1 MEIKQ
6 EPCDQNTKDP
16 MKMEMLEIKKEVSD
30 ENCMEEK
37 SHGEGLFKGPLIFK
51 FDRIVENKFQLM
63 FHKVFNVLL
72 RKDKDV
78 NEHERLSNITL
89 RHKIRVQLRHKFE
102 LNLTFTVGFQSNE
115 HNSYSEISVYC
126 ICVSLMVIS

>member
-1 MEIKQ
+1 MEIKQEESDKNFNIKQ

-37 SHGEGLFKGPLIFK
+37 SHGEGLFKRPLIIK

-63 FHKVFNVLL
+63 FQF
-72 RKDKDV
+72 
-78 NEHERLSNITL
+78 SM
-89 RHKIRVQLRHKFE
+89 
-102 LNLTFTVGFQSNE
+102 
-115 HNSYSEISVYC
+115 YY
-126 ICVSLMVIS
+126 